1 MAQFSAGYP
10 HVALLVVRVTLM
22 GMLFGFHGLGKLTSL
37 VGYLFGGQEWSFV
50 EFLGEKKGFPLP
62 VLFAGAAALSE
73 SIAALMVAA
82 GALTRYAAAMVAG
95 TMLVAVH
102 HHVTTDMR
110 FELAAV
116 YLITAG
122 IFLFTDPGKFS
133 VDDWLRR
140 RKGQ

>member
-1 MAQFSAGYP
+1 
-10 HVALLVVRVTLM
+10 M
-22 GMLFGFHGLGKLTSL
+22 GMLFGFHGLEKLMSL
-37 VGYLFGGQEWSFV
+37 IGHLFGGEEWGFV
-50 EFLGEKKGFPLP
+50 KFLSEQKGFPLP
-62 VLFAGAAALSE
+62 VVFAGAAALGE

-82 GALTRYAAAMVAG
+82 GALTRYAAALVAA

-116 YLITAG
+116 YLVTAG

-140 RKGQ
+140 RK